1 MGGYR
6 LRLEPNKTDDFK
18 AKPVVWFVCSEG
30 GIDKFMESKKGNDE
44 RLSKQFVASW
54 EDRRVT
60 MGGISFEINE
70 EFIAQATGLSME
82 GRKWKK

>member
-1 MGGYR
+1 MGGDR
-6 LRLEPNKTDDFK
+6 LRLEPNKVDEFK
-18 AKPVVWFVCSEG
+18 AKPAAWFVFSKG
-30 GIDKFMESKKGNDE
+30 GIDKFMESMKGNDE
-44 RLSKQFVASW
+44 RLSRQFVTSW

-70 EFIAQATGLSME
+70 EVIAQATGLSME